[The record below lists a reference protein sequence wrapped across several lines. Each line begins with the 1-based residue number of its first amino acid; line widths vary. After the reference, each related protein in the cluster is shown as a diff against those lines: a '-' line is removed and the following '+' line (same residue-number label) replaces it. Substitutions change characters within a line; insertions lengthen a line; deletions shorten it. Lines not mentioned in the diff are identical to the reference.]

1 MPVLEY
7 ELKELTENWN
17 WNKEL
22 FFIIF
27 IQNII
32 PIITEELELISKVMM
47 KWASVQVGMRHF
59 EKIEC
64 S

>member
-27 IQNII
+27 VQNII
-32 PIITEELELISKVMM
+32 PIIPEKLELISKVMM
-47 KWASVQVGMRHF
+47 KWASVRVGIRHF